1 MRPATSY
8 SYVRALI
15 RKTDG
20 AYELE
25 VRRPG
30 GAARAR
36 HHTLVAALNAE
47 PELRQLWRPAPAGE
61 AASDLGPGV
70 LFVVPAAA

>member
-1 MRPATSY
+1 VP
-8 SYVRALI
+8 YVRALI
-15 RKTDG
+15 RKTEG

-36 HHTLVAALNAE
+36 HHTLVAALNAD
-47 PELRQLWRPAPAGE
+47 PELRQLWRPASARD
-61 AASDLGPGV
+61 AAMPGLGPDV
-70 LFVVPAAA
+70 LFVVPAAAA